1 MADSKQGRLAEIEKE
16 LEELHTERSN
26 ILNSMLAEQ
35 KAKNRARVDAWGVQE
50 RSSMILFAKKAVG
63 YHWWIA
69 KTIKVTEIDYENEY
83 IDAIEAN
90 YGEADYEYYCKIEN
104 RRIPFSSLEELE
116 KEFNIYFVD
125 DVQLT
130 ILQQHFC
137 SLKLDYKNYKHYED
151 TFAKAAERAFKI
163 PFQS

>member
-1 MADSKQGRLAEIEKE
+1 MAESKQDRLAEIEKE
-16 LEELHTERSN
+16 LDELYEERSK
-26 ILNSMLAEQ
+26 IQNSMLSEQ
-35 KAKNRARVDAWGVQE
+35 KAKNRAIVDAWGVNE

-83 IDAIEAN
+83 IDAIEST
-90 YGEADYEYYCKIEN
+90 YGEVDYEYYCKIEN
-104 RRIPFSSLEELE
+104 RRIPFSSLAELE

-137 SLKLDYKNYKHYED
+137 SLNLDYKNYKDYEN
-151 TFAKAAERAFKI
+151 TFAKAADRAFKS
-163 PFQS
+163 PFQA